1 MNVFQETNL
10 HDAEI
15 VNFNISPKRRVI
27 NTAKSELGKV
37 AKSIVET
44 NIKNAREVIPQP
56 LEKFIKYTYFGLP
69 LDFLHLEIILLSA
82 ILCYTF
88 EKKNFFVPTS
98 FYEKSQGI

>member
-1 MNVFQETNL
+1 MLLYNLQIQLNVFQETNL

-56 LEKFIKYTYFGLP
+56 LEKFIKYTNFGLIC
-69 LDFLHLEIILLSA
+69 LTNGLVKLIRTDS
-82 ILCYTF
+82 
-88 EKKNFFVPTS
+88 
-98 FYEKSQGI
+98 